1 MKEKEEKL
9 MRSVR
14 FDKVVMDKI
23 QKEAEKQNRSFNNM
37 VDTIIKQYVKDNN
50 L

>member
-1 MKEKEEKL
+1 MKAKKEKL

-14 FDKVVMDKI
+14 FDKTDMDKI
-23 QKEAEKQNRSFNNM
+23 QKEAENQNRSFNNM
-37 VDTIIKQYVKDNN
+37 VDTIIKSFIKENN